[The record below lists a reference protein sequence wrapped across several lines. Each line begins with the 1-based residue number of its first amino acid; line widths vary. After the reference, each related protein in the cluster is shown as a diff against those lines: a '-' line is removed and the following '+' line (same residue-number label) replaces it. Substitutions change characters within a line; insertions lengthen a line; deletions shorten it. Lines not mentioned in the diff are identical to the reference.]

1 MNEHTSTSPSS
12 YVITYGMSREPFGD
26 SIEDDLFYAEPAR
39 KQKLDILLHL
49 TQYGNELMLVTGP
62 EGSGKTT
69 LLRQFQL
76 HALDTWK
83 IARVET
89 KNGIDERK
97 LVQQLFHQMGL
108 EFHGASHAELL
119 EHLEHHFDSLQHSAR
134 QAVMLIDDAEQLPVT
149 ALKRVL
155 ELASLTSKTH
165 KPLLRI
171 ILFGTRKLE
180 EHFSDPLL
188 GSFSN
193 IVRHNIELP
202 AFDSEHTAHYIFHRL
217 SAAHCN
223 DNKPF
228 SESTLNRIHKQSQG
242 WPGKINQLAHNR
254 LIETSLAAT
263 PGNATSTFN
272 VPRAIAALIGI
283 TLISALLFFQDEF
296 NQWLN
301 AGSKGQTPTAQQQ
314 AGVQQPDLKPKSE
327 LESGSETPAEASPEP
342 ATMPSVESP
351 AIAATTSTASTTET
365 PIDTSMDDFTASV
378 KEIETKETESA
389 KQTMPATDE
398 TPTTEKHT
406 SPFAP
411 PATPSTHAK
420 TLPGDTTKPVPVAA
434 SPESAPIAIP
444 ATSLAATTDSMKRTA
459 TDQPKLKT
467 VSPATGK
474 PQTPPAEIPDD
485 LPGYREN
492 WILKQNPEHY
502 TLQLVAG
509 KNVATLRQFIQQH
522 ALSES
527 IALYRSTR
535 KNQPWYGL
543 VYRTFP
549 SKQAAIDARSHL
561 PKSQQRLKPWVRK
574 LGALQKE
581 LRETHSAL

>member
-1 MNEHTSTSPSS
+1 MNEHTSTSSSS
-12 YVITYGMSREPFGD
+12 YVISYGMSREPFGD
-26 SIEDDLFYAEPAR
+26 AIEDDLFYAEPAR

-69 LLRQFQL
+69 LLQQFQL

-83 IARVET
+83 IARIEA

-171 ILFGTRKLE
+171 ILFGTGKLE
-180 EHFSDPLL
+180 ENFSDPLL
-188 GSFSN
+188 GSFSH

-217 SAAHCN
+217 SAAHGN

-254 LIETSLAAT
+254 LIEASLAAT
-263 PGNATSTFN
+263 PGNTTSTFN

-296 NQWLN
+296 NQWLDGTEN
-301 AGSKGQTPTAQQQ
+301 QTTAAQQQ
-314 AGVQQPDLKPKSE
+314 AIVQHLHLKPESE
-327 LESGSETPAEASPEP
+327 PEKPAEATTEST
-342 ATMPSVESP
+342 TMPSVASP
-351 AIAATTSTASTTET
+351 TIAATSTTE
-365 PIDTSMDDFTASV
+365 PPVDTSMDDFTATV
-378 KEIETKETESA
+378 KETESA
-389 KQTMPATDE
+389 QQMTLATDK
-398 TPTTEKHT
+398 TPTTEKQE

-411 PATPSTHAK
+411 PATPSTDAK
-420 TLPGDTTKPVPVAA
+420 ALLGDTAKPALVTA
-434 SPESAPIAIP
+434 SPDSASAVMS
-444 ATSLAATTDSMKRTA
+444 ATTIAATTDSMKRTA
-459 TDQPKLKT
+459 TDQLNLKT
-467 VSPATGK
+467 GSPATAK
-474 PQTPPAEIPDD
+474 PQTPPAEIPID

-509 KNVATLRQFIQQH
+509 KNVDTLRQFIQEH
-522 ALSES
+522 TLSES

-549 SKQAAIDARSHL
+549 NKQAAIDARSRL
-561 PKSQQRLKPWVRK
+561 PKSLQRLKPWVRN

-581 LRETHSAL
+581 LRKTHTAL

>member
-1 MNEHTSTSPSS
+1 MNEHTSTSSSS
-12 YVITYGMSREPFGD
+12 YVISYGMSREPFGD
-26 SIEDDLFYAEPAR
+26 AIEDDLFYAEPAR

-69 LLRQFQL
+69 LLQQFQL

-83 IARVET
+83 IARIEA

-171 ILFGTRKLE
+171 ILFGTGKLE
-180 EHFSDPLL
+180 ENFSDPLL
-188 GSFSN
+188 GSFSH

-217 SAAHCN
+217 SAAHGN

-254 LIETSLAAT
+254 LIEASLAAT

-296 NQWLN
+296 NQWLDGTEN
-301 AGSKGQTPTAQQQ
+301 QTTAAQQQ
-314 AGVQQPDLKPKSE
+314 AIVQHLHLKPESE
-327 LESGSETPAEASPEP
+327 PKKPAEATTES
-342 ATMPSVESP
+342 TIMPSVASP
-351 AIAATTSTASTTET
+351 TIAATSTTE
-365 PIDTSMDDFTASV
+365 PPVDTSMDDFTATV
-378 KEIETKETESA
+378 KETESA
-389 KQTMPATDE
+389 QQMTLATDK
-398 TPTTEKHT
+398 TPTTEKQE
-406 SPFAP
+406 SPFTP
-411 PATPSTHAK
+411 PATPSTDAK
-420 TLPGDTTKPVPVAA
+420 ALLGDTAKPALVTA
-434 SPESAPIAIP
+434 SPDSASAVMS
-444 ATSLAATTDSMKRTA
+444 ATTIAATTDSMKRTA
-459 TDQPKLKT
+459 TDQLNLKT
-467 VSPATGK
+467 GSPATAK
-474 PQTPPAEIPDD
+474 PQTPPAEIPID

-509 KNVATLRQFIQQH
+509 KNVDTLRQFIQEH

-549 SKQAAIDARSHL
+549 NKQAAIDARSRL
-561 PKSQQRLKPWVRK
+561 PKSLQRLKPWVRN

-581 LRETHSAL
+581 LRKTHTAL

>member
-83 IARVET
+83 IARVEA

-108 EFHGASHAELL
+108 EFHGASHTELL

-171 ILFGTRKLE
+171 ILFGTSKLE

-188 GSFSN
+188 GSFAS

-228 SESTLNRIHKQSQG
+228 SESALNRIHKQSQG

-254 LIETSLAAT
+254 LIEASLTAT

-272 VPRAIAALIGI
+272 VPRAIVALIGI

-296 NQWLN
+296 NQWLD
-301 AGSKGQTPTAQQQ
+301 AGSKDQTPSAQQQ
-314 AGVQQPDLKPKSE
+314 AIVQHLSLKPKSE
-327 LESGSETPAEASPEP
+327 LASEKPAEATPGP
-342 ATMPSVESP
+342 TTTPSDESP
-351 AIAATTSTASTTET
+351 TIAANTSTTSATET
-365 PIDTSMDDFTASV
+365 PVDTSMDDFTATV
-378 KEIETKETESA
+378 KETESA
-389 KQTMPATDE
+389 QQMTPTTDE
-398 TPTTEKHT
+398 MPTTEKLA

-411 PATPSTHAK
+411 PATPDTNAK
-420 TLPGDTTKPVPVAA
+420 ALPGDTAKPAPVAA
-434 SPESAPIAIP
+434 SPESASAVMP
-444 ATSLAATTDSMKRTA
+444 ATSVAATTDSMHRTS
-459 TDQPKLKT
+459 TDQLKLKT
-467 VSPATGK
+467 ASPATGK
-474 PQTPPAEIPDD
+474 PQSPPAEIPDD

-492 WILKQNPEHY
+492 WILKQNPAHY

-509 KNVATLRQFIQQH
+509 KNVDTLRQFIQEH

-561 PKSQQRLKPWVRK
+561 PKSLQRTKPWVRK

-581 LRETHSAL
+581 LRETHSAP

>member
-1 MNEHTSTSPSS
+1 MNEHASTSPSS

-26 SIEDDLFYAEPAR
+26 AIEDDLFYAEPAR

-69 LLRQFQL
+69 LLQQFQL
-76 HALDTWK
+76 HALATWK
-83 IARVET
+83 IARIEA

-108 EFHGASHAELL
+108 EFHGATHTELL

-134 QAVMLIDDAEQLPVT
+134 QAVMLIDDAEHLPVT

-155 ELASLTSKTH
+155 ELASLTSKDN

-171 ILFGTRKLE
+171 ILFGTSKLDE
-180 EHFSDPLL
+180 NFSDPLL
-188 GSFSN
+188 GTFAS
-193 IVRHNIELP
+193 IVRRNIELP

-228 SESTLNRIHKQSQG
+228 TESALQRIYKHSHG
-242 WPGKINQLAHNR
+242 WPGQINQLAHNR
-254 LIETSLAAT
+254 LIEASLAAT
-263 PGNATSTFN
+263 PGNTTTTFN

-283 TLISALLFFQDEF
+283 TLISLLLIFQDDF
-296 NQWLN
+296 NHWLDGTEN
-301 AGSKGQTPTAQQQ
+301 QTTASQQLGSESATP
-314 AGVQQPDLKPKSE
+314 SE
-327 LESGSETPAEASPEP
+327 ETPAPS
-342 ATMPSVESP
+342 TMPRVDSP
-351 AIAATTSTASTTET
+351 VVAPAGNAPSDEQYV
-365 PIDTSMDDFTASV
+365 DTSMDDFTATV
-378 KEIETKETESA
+378 
-389 KQTMPATDE
+389 KQTEKPQ
-398 TPTTEKHT
+398 PTTTATNEEPKTEKLA

-411 PATPSTHAK
+411 TTPPSTDATPLPDDNAK
-420 TLPGDTTKPVPVAA
+420 PASVAA
-434 SPESAPIAIP
+434 SPESASAVMP
-444 ATSLAATTDSMKRTA
+444 ATTIAATTDSMHRTA
-459 TDQPKLKT
+459 AKPLTPKT
-467 VSPATGK
+467 VSSPTVAAIPSPAAAKPQIPAT
-474 PQTPPAEIPDD
+474 EIPAD
-485 LPGYREN
+485 LPGLREA
-492 WILKQNPEHY
+492 WILEQNPEHY

-509 KNVATLRQFIQQH
+509 KNIDTLRKFIQRH

-549 SKQAAIDARSHL
+549 TKQAAIDARSHL
-561 PKSQQRLKPWVRK
+561 PKSLQRLKPWVRN

-581 LRETHSAL
+581 LRKTHTAP